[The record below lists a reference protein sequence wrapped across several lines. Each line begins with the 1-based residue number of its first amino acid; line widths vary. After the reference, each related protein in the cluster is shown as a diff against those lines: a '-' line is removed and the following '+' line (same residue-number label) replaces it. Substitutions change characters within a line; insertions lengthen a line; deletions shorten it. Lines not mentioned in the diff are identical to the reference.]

1 MASVEFQKVTKSFGS
16 FHAVQGVDLQIG
28 DGEFVCL
35 LGPSGCGKTTSL
47 RMIAGLE
54 TPTSGKILIGG
65 DDVTNLHPKD
75 RQISMVFQDYALYP
89 HMNLADNIAY
99 PLKVRGEPV
108 EKRHARAKEVADVL
122 KIGDL
127 MNRLP
132 AQISGGQQQR
142 TSLARALVYPSRV
155 YLFDEP
161 LSNLDAKLRLEARGF
176 LNHLQRDMGMT
187 AVYVTHDQAEAM
199 ALATR
204 IAVMDKGHIVQYA
217 PPIEIYHRPATTFVA
232 NFVGNPPMNLVPA
245 EGMIENG
252 ALQLR
257 AHGLSARELPMSRGI
272 AKALERGKTLTLGVR
287 PEHLSIGAITDAN
300 TISGKLFANENMGP
314 EKLVTFE
321 RHDGGRVTARIFT
334 DDLVDVGDTVT
345 FAFEARHAHVFDG
358 DGLRIPMDDEQPL
371 TP

>member
-1 MASVEFQKVTKSFGS
+1 MASVAFENVTKSFGG
-16 FHAVQGVDLQIG
+16 FTAVNAVDLKIG

-54 TPTSGKILIGG
+54 TPTSGKVFIG
-65 DDVTNLHPKD
+65 DQDVTGLHPKD

-99 PLKVRGEPV
+99 PLKVRGESV
-108 EKRHARAKEVADVL
+108 EKRHGRAREVADVL
-122 KIGDL
+122 KIGNL
-127 MNRLP
+127 LNRLP
-132 AQISGGQQQR
+132 SQISGGQQQR

-204 IAVMDKGHIVQYA
+204 IAVMDQGRIVQYA
-217 PPIEIYHRPATTFVA
+217 PPIEIYRRPATTFVA
-232 NFVGNPPMNLVPA
+232 NFVGNPPMNLVPVEAAQVDGQMRLSA
-245 EGMIENG
+245 EGLVLAG
-252 ALQLR
+252 
-257 AHGLSARELPMSRGI
+257 LPMSAGV
-272 AKALERGKTLTLGVR
+272 AKALQAGKALTLGIR
-287 PEHLSIGAITDAN
+287 PEHLAIATPGAAN
-300 TISGKLFANENMGP
+300 AISGKLFANENMGP
-314 EKLVTFE
+314 EKLVTIE
-321 RHDGGRVTARIFT
+321 RTDGSRVTARIFT
-334 DDLVDVGDTVT
+334 DDHIDLGTDVSLS
-345 FAFEARHAHVFDG
+345 FAPEHVHLFDG
-358 DGLRIPMDDEQPL
+358 TGARIAADGEAPL
-371 TP
+371 

>member
-1 MASVEFQKVTKSFGS
+1 MASVEFHNVTKSFAG
-16 FHAVQGVDLQIG
+16 FTAVNDISLKIG

-54 TPTSGKILIGG
+54 TPTSGRILIGS
-65 DDVTNLHPKD
+65 DDVTHLHPKD

-99 PLKVRGEPV
+99 PLKVRGQNV
-108 EKRHARAKEVADVL
+108 QQRHGRAKEVADVL

-127 MNRLP
+127 LNRLP
-132 AQISGGQQQR
+132 SQISGGQQQR

-176 LNHLQRDMGMT
+176 LNHLQRDLGMT

-199 ALATR
+199 ALADR
-204 IAVMDKGHIVQYA
+204 IAVMDRGKIVQYA
-217 PPIEIYHRPATTFVA
+217 PPIEIYRRPATTFVA
-232 NFVGNPPMNLVPA
+232 NFVGNPPMNMVPVEA
-245 EGMIENG
+245 AVE
-252 ALQLR
+252 ADKLQLHADGLKAR
-257 AHGLSARELPMSRGI
+257 DLPLSAGVRAAL
-272 AKALERGKTLTLGVR
+272 AKSGRLTLGIR
-287 PEHLSIGAITDAN
+287 PEHLHIGSAGDAN
-300 TISGKLFANENMGP
+300 TIGGKLFANENMGP
-314 EKLVTFE
+314 ESLVTFE

-334 DDLVDVGDTVT
+334 DGHVDAPEAVA
-345 FAFEARHAHVFDG
+345 FAFSHEHVSLFDDEG
-358 DGLRIPMDDEQPL
+358 RRIPADGEAPL
-371 TP
+371 A

>member
-1 MASVEFQKVTKSFGS
+1 MASVSFQNVTKSFGNFSAVNDIS
-16 FHAVQGVDLQIG
+16 FAIG

-54 TPTSGKILIGG
+54 TPTSGKITIG
-65 DDVTNLHPKD
+65 DTDVTHLHPKD

-99 PLKVRGEPV
+99 PLKVRGESV
-108 EKRHARAKEVADVL
+108 DKRHARAKEVADVL

-127 MNRLP
+127 LQRLP
-132 AQISGGQQQR
+132 SQISGGQQQR

-204 IAVMDKGHIVQYA
+204 IAVMDRGRIVQFA
-217 PPIEIYHRPATTFVA
+217 PPVEIYRRPATTFVA
-232 NFVGNPPMNLVPA
+232 NFVGNPPMNLVPVEA
-245 EGMIENG
+245 TIEGD

-257 AHGLSARELPMSRGI
+257 AHGLIVRDLPHSSAIRDAVTKSP
-272 AKALERGKTLTLGVR
+272 KLTLGVR
-287 PEHLSIGAITDAN
+287 PEHLSLGGMENAN

-314 EKLVTFE
+314 ESLVTFE
-321 RHDGGRVTARIFT
+321 RQDGGRVTARIFT
-334 DDLVDVGDTVT
+334 DDHVDAADMVSVT
-345 FAFEARHAHVFDG
+345 FAPQHIHLFDAA
-358 DGLRIPMDDEQPL
+358 GLRIPVDGEQKP
-371 TP
+371 

>member
-1 MASVEFQKVTKSFGS
+1 MASVEFQSVSKSFGAFS
-16 FHAVQGVDLQIG
+16 AVTNLDLSIG

-54 TPTSGKILIGG
+54 TPTSGRILIGG

-89 HMNLADNIAY
+89 HMNLSDNIAY
-99 PLKVRGEPV
+99 PLKVRGESPA
-108 EKRHARAKEVADVL
+108 KRAARAREVADVL

-127 MNRLP
+127 LDRLP
-132 AQISGGQQQR
+132 SQISGGQQQR

-204 IAVMDKGHIVQYA
+204 IAVMNKGQIVQYA
-217 PPIEIYHRPATTFVA
+217 PPIEIYRRPATTFVA
-232 NFVGNPPMNLVPA
+232 NFVGNPPMNLVPVEA
-245 EGMIENG
+245 MIGEGG
-252 ALQLR
+252 LSLR
-257 AHGLSARELPMSRGI
+257 ADGTTI
-272 AKALERGKTLTLGVR
+272 AKLPASNAISRAVTAAKTLTLGIR
-287 PEHLSIGAITDAN
+287 PEHLTIALSGDAN
-300 TISGKLFANENMGP
+300 TITGALFANENMGP
-314 EKLVTFE
+314 EKLVTLE
-321 RHDGGRVTARIFT
+321 RPDAARVTARIFT
-334 DDLVDVGDTVT
+334 DDEITLGDTVS
-345 FAFEARHAHVFDG
+345 FSFSAEHIHLFDSEG
-358 DGLRIPMDDEQPL
+358 KRIPGAGE
-371 TP
+371 

>member
-1 MASVEFQKVTKSFGS
+1 MASVEFQNVSKTFGS
-16 FHAVQGVDLQIG
+16 FTAVPDISFSIA

-54 TPTSGKILIGG
+54 TPSAGKVLIGG
-65 DDVTNLHPKD
+65 KDVTYLHPKD

-99 PLKVRGEPV
+99 PLKVRGEAE

-127 MNRLP
+127 MKRLP
-132 AQISGGQQQR
+132 SQISGGQQQR
-142 TSLARALVYPSRV
+142 TSLARALVYPSQV

-204 IAVMDKGHIVQYA
+204 IAVMDKGRIVQFA
-217 PPIEIYHRPATTFVA
+217 PPIEIYRRPATTFVA
-232 NFVGNPPMNLVPA
+232 NFVGNPPMNLVPVEA
-245 EGMIENG
+245 IVDSG
-252 ALQLR
+252 QLR
-257 AHGLSARELPMSRGI
+257 LRADGLTLPGLPVSDAI
-272 AKALERGKTLTLGVR
+272 AKAAAKGKMTVGVR
-287 PEHLSIGAITDAN
+287 PEHLRMGESGDTN
-300 TISGKLFANENMGP
+300 TIAGKLFANENMGP
-314 EKLVTFE
+314 ESLVTME
-321 RHDGGRVTARIFT
+321 RADSGRVTARIFT
-334 DDLVDVGDTVT
+334 DDEIRAGDHVT
-345 FAFEARHAHVFDG
+345 LAFDTRHVTLFDETG
-358 DGLRIPMDDEQPL
+358 ARIPAIGE
-371 TP
+371 

>member
-1 MASVEFQKVTKSFGS
+1 MASVAFENVSKIFGN
-16 FHAVQGVDLQIG
+16 FTAVNAVDLKIG

-54 TPTSGKILIGG
+54 TPTSGKVFIG
-65 DDVTNLHPKD
+65 DQDVTGLHPKD

-99 PLKVRGEPV
+99 PLKVRGESV
-108 EKRHARAKEVADVL
+108 EKRHDRAREVADVL
-122 KIGDL
+122 KIGTL
-127 MNRLP
+127 LNRLP
-132 AQISGGQQQR
+132 SQISGGQQQR

-204 IAVMDKGHIVQYA
+204 IAVMDQGRIVQYA
-217 PPIEIYHRPATTFVA
+217 SPIEIYRRPSTTFVA
-232 NFVGNPPMNLVPA
+232 SFVGNPPMNLLPVEA
-245 EGMIENG
+245 ILGDG
-252 ALQLR
+252 QLR
-257 AHGLSARELPMSRGI
+257 LTAGGLTIGGLPMSSGV
-272 AKALERGKTLTLGVR
+272 AKALQAGKALTLGIR
-287 PEHLSIGAITDAN
+287 PEHLSVAPGAAN
-300 TISGKLFANENMGP
+300 GISGKLFANENMGP
-314 EKLVTFE
+314 ESLVTIE
-321 RHDGGRVTARIFT
+321 RGDGSRITARIFT
-334 DDLVDVGDTVT
+334 DDHVEVGGEVNLGFSAD
-345 FAFEARHAHVFDG
+345 HVHLFDSTG
-358 DGLRIPMDDEQPL
+358 ARIPADGEAPL
-371 TP
+371 

>member
-1 MASVEFQKVTKSFGS
+1 MASVEFQNVSKTFGS
-16 FHAVQGVDLQIG
+16 VTAVPDISFSIA

-54 TPTSGKILIGG
+54 TPTAGKVLIGG
-65 DDVTNLHPKD
+65 RDVTYLHPKD

-99 PLKVRGEPV
+99 PLKVRGEA
-108 EKRHARAKEVADVL
+108 EDKRRARAREVADVL

-127 MNRLP
+127 MKRLP
-132 AQISGGQQQR
+132 SQISGGQQQR
-142 TSLARALVYPSRV
+142 TSLARALVYPSQV

-204 IAVMDKGHIVQYA
+204 IAVMEKGRIVQFA
-217 PPIEIYHRPATTFVA
+217 PPIEIYRRPATTFVA
-232 NFVGNPPMNLVPA
+232 NFVGNPPMNLVPVEA
-245 EGMIENG
+245 MVDGDQ
-252 ALQLR
+252 LLLR
-257 AHGLSARELPMSRGI
+257 ADGLTLPGLPVSDAI
-272 AKALERGKTLTLGVR
+272 AKAAGKGRMTLGVR
-287 PEHLSIGAITDAN
+287 PEHLRMAEAGNAN

-314 EKLVTFE
+314 ESLVTME
-321 RHDGGRVTARIFT
+321 RADAGRVTARIFT
-334 DDLVDVGDTVT
+334 DDEIRAGDHVT
-345 FAFEARHAHVFDG
+345 FAFDTRHVTLFDESG
-358 DGLRIPMDDEQPL
+358 ARIPAIGE
-371 TP
+371 

>member
-1 MASVEFQKVTKSFGS
+1 MASVAFQNVTKTFGS
-16 FHAVQGVDLQIG
+16 FTAVQDVSFAIG

-54 TPTSGKILIGG
+54 TPTSGKVLIG
-65 DDVTNLHPKD
+65 DQDVTGLHPKD

-89 HMNLADNIAY
+89 HMTLADNIAY

-108 EKRHARAKEVADVL
+108 VARHKRAREVADVL
-122 KIGDL
+122 KIGEL
-127 MNRLP
+127 LNRLP
-132 AQISGGQQQR
+132 SQISGGQQQR

-204 IAVMDKGHIVQYA
+204 IAVMDRGRIVQYA
-217 PPIEIYHRPATTFVA
+217 SPIEIYRRPATTFVA
-232 NFVGNPPMNLVPA
+232 NFVGNPPMNMVPVDA
-245 EGMIENG
+245 TIESERLHLSG
-252 ALQLR
+252 DGLTLAGLPLSQGIRTALSR
-257 AHGLSARELPMSRGI
+257 SA
-272 AKALERGKTLTLGVR
+272 KLTLGVR
-287 PEHLSIGAITDAN
+287 PEHLSLASAAN
-300 TISGKLFANENMGP
+300 TISGRLFANENMGP
-314 EKLVTFE
+314 ESLVTLE
-321 RHDGGRVTARIFT
+321 RADGSRVTARIFT
-334 DDLVDVGDTVT
+334 DEHVDAGEQVSLGFSSD
-345 FAFEARHAHVFDG
+345 HISLFDS
-358 DGLRIPMDDEQPL
+358 DGNRIPADGEQPL
-371 TP
+371 

>member
-1 MASVEFQKVTKSFGS
+1 MASVEFQNVSKSFGH
-16 FHAVQGVDLQIG
+16 FHAVPDISFQIS

-54 TPTSGKILIGG
+54 TPTSGKVLIGG
-65 DDVTNLHPKD
+65 KDVTYLHPKD

-99 PLKVRGEPV
+99 PLKVRGESE
-108 EKRHARAKEVADVL
+108 EKRHARAKQVADVL

-127 MNRLP
+127 MKRLP
-132 AQISGGQQQR
+132 SQISGGQQQR
-142 TSLARALVYPSRV
+142 TSLARALVYPSQV

-204 IAVMDKGHIVQYA
+204 IAVMDKGRIVQFA
-217 PPIEIYHRPATTFVA
+217 PPIEIYRRPATTFVA
-232 NFVGNPPMNLVPA
+232 NFVGNPPMNLVSTDA
-245 EGMIENG
+245 MVADGN
-252 ALQLR
+252 LQLR
-257 AHGLSARELPMSRGI
+257 ADGLTLPGLPVSDAIAAAADRG
-272 AKALERGKTLTLGVR
+272 RMTLGVR
-287 PEHLSIGAITDAN
+287 PEHLRIAQAGDEN
-300 TISGKLFANENMGP
+300 TITGKLFANENMGP
-314 EKLVTFE
+314 ESLVTME
-321 RHDGGRVTARIFT
+321 REDAGRVTARIFT
-334 DDLVDVGDTVT
+334 DDEIRVNEVVT
-345 FAFEARHAHVFDG
+345 LAFDIRHVTLFDDAG
-358 DGLRIPMDDEQPL
+358 IRIPDIDE
-371 TP
+371 

>member
-1 MASVEFQKVTKSFGS
+1 MASVEFKNITKSFGNFNAVADVS
-16 FHAVQGVDLQIG
+16 FSIG

-54 TPTSGKILIGG
+54 TPTSGQVLIGG
-65 DDVTNLHPKD
+65 EEVTHLHPKD

-99 PLKVRGEPV
+99 PLKVRGESV
-108 EKRHARAKEVADVL
+108 ANRHGRAREVADVL
-122 KIGDL
+122 KIGHL
-127 MNRLP
+127 MDRLP
-132 AQISGGQQQR
+132 SQISGGQQQR
-142 TSLARALVYPSRV
+142 TSLARALVYPSKV

-204 IAVMDKGHIVQYA
+204 IAVMDQGKIVQYA
-217 PPIEIYHRPATTFVA
+217 SPIEIYRRPATTFVA
-232 NFVGNPPMNLVPA
+232 NFVGNPPMNLVPVTA
-245 EGMIENG
+245 TQGDG
-252 ALQLR
+252 QLQL
-257 AHGLSARELPMSRGI
+257 AADGLSAEGLQMSAGI
-272 AKALERGKTLTLGVR
+272 AAALASGKALTLGVR
-287 PEHLSIGAITDAN
+287 PEHLTIAGAGAAN

-314 EKLVTFE
+314 ESLVTIE
-321 RHDGGRVTARIFT
+321 RADGARVTARIFT
-334 DDLVDVGDTVT
+334 DDHIALDEAVT
-345 FAFEARHAHVFDG
+345 LGFTAEHVHLFDSTG
-358 DGLRIPMDDEQPL
+358 ARIPADGEAGL
-371 TP
+371 

>member
-1 MASVEFQKVTKSFGS
+1 MASVEFQKVTKSFGT
-16 FHAVQGVDLQIG
+16 FNAVQGIDLSIG

-54 TPTSGKILIGG
+54 SPTSGKILIGG

-108 EKRHARAKEVADVL
+108 DKRHARAKEVADVL

-204 IAVMDKGHIVQYA
+204 IAVMDKGKIVQYA
-217 PPIEIYHRPATTFVA
+217 PPIEIYRRPATTFVA

-257 AHGLSARELPMSRGI
+257 AHGLIVRDLPMSNGI
-272 AKALERGKTLTLGVR
+272 AKALEASKTVTLGVR
-287 PEHLSIGAITDAN
+287 PEHLAIGTISDTN

-314 EKLVTFE
+314 ESLVTFE
-321 RHDGGRVTARIFT
+321 RNDGGRVTARIFT
-334 DDLVDVGDTVT
+334 DDEISVGENVT
-345 FAFEARHAHVFDG
+345 FSFQPQHAHLFDAG
-358 DGLRIPMDDEQPL
+358 GARIPLDNEQQL
-371 TP
+371 K